1 MKSLILDLILGDKGR
16 KERREGARKGRRKN
30 TAKGTQH
37 YWDDGGDVNRRY
49 MCTLHNG
56 IVQCCECEDYT
67 VVMQENLLI
76 LEVTCQVFREEMSVS
91 TA

>member
-1 MKSLILDLILGDKGR
+1 
-16 KERREGARKGRRKN
+16 
-30 TAKGTQH
+30 
-37 YWDDGGDVNRRY
+37 

-91 TA
+91 TAQPPVVLQKNMGSREHKQASTGEGSPWEKWWQWENAAGLCERATFWQI